1 MAQGDMIGL
10 IILIKPAWWLTLIV
24 SRQHFLLFSDLSII
38 VPRSYDHG
46 LV

>member
-1 MAQGDMIGL
+1 MTQGDMIGL
-10 IILIKPAWWLTLIV
+10 IILMKSAWWLTLIV
-24 SRQHFLLFSDLSII
+24 SRQHLLFSDLSII

>member
-10 IILIKPAWWLTLIV
+10 IILMKPTWWLTLIV

-38 VPRSYDHG
+38 VPRSYDRG